1 MCLCIE
7 HKKKSNHHLY
17 AKQYLLA
24 TRTAGTFSYENE
36 LAIVEVVI
44 GTLSTVSHEKKLK
57 L

>member
-7 HKKKSNHHLY
+7 HKKKSNQHLY